1 MMGLLTVFRKEV
13 RENLRDRKAVFNSVL
28 LGPVLFPVLFIGL
41 AYFATSKQ
49 MERAEQVLEVP
60 VVGAEHAPNLV
71 NFLEQQGMVVLDEVE
86 DPEEQVRSQV
96 VPVVIRI
103 PEAFGEEWAAGRPAI
118 VEVIADPSRRE
129 SETPMRRVQA
139 LLAGYSAQI
148 GTMRL
153 QLRGVSPSLAS
164 PLLVKDVDLSTAK
177 SRGLLLMLFLPY
189 MLMITA
195 FTGGMHLAI
204 DSTAGE
210 KERKSLEPLLIN
222 PVPRWQIMT
231 GKMLATVVFGFAS
244 LALTLL
250 SFRLALPYMPTGSLG
265 IDLSL
270 DAATVGGILLVVA
283 PVAILAAALLTMLA
297 TFAKSFREAQS
308 YMSLVILIPMIPS
321 ILFMVNPV
329 KPEGWMMSIP
339 MFSQNLLI
347 GEFIRGEVVPQAWIA
362 MSVGGTL
369 AIGLLL
375 AAFAATLF
383 NRPGV
388 VFGPFITF
396 TAGGRPARGRQRG
409 ARLPPA
415 GPER

>member
-244 LALTLL
+244 LALTLV

-388 VFGPFITF
+388 VFSGS
-396 TAGGRPARGRQRG
+396 
-409 ARLPPA
+409 
-415 GPER
+415 